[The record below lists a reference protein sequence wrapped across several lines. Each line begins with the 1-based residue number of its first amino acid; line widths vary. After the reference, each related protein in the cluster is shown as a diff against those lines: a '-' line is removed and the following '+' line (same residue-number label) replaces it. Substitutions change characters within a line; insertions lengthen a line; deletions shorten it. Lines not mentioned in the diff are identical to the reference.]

1 MMNEDIGEETRNI
14 YADKITKEYAKI
26 EKILFQIQNN
36 EFDPLKNKIKCN
48 F

>member
-1 MMNEDIGEETRNI
+1 MNEDIGEETRNI
-14 YADKITKEYAKI
+14 YADKKTKEYAKK
-26 EKILFQIQNN
+26 EKILFKIKNN